1 MPAYDVEAALRHVR
15 DARANPDELT
25 RHTMVLA
32 GDITDGFRRDFGDK
46 LDMETVGLA
55 LSIAASALTPLA
67 KHREVP
73 PLVLANTLAFAGEE
87 LVRTARAARAA
98 QPPDVD
104 EPSAPEPERVLTWRP
119 LNGAPP
125 VQIPFGQHWTFKADT
140 CGQFTLS
147 TRDAPSAAEGGESCR
162 S

>member
-1 MPAYDVEAALRHVR
+1 MPAYDVEAALQHVR

-32 GDITDGFRRDFGDK
+32 GDITDGFRRDFGDT

-55 LSIAASALTPLA
+55 LSIAASVLAPLA

-73 PLVLANTLAFAGEE
+73 PVVLANTLAFAGEE
-87 LVRTARAARAA
+87 LVRTARAAHAA
-98 QPPDVD
+98 QPPDVE
-104 EPSAPEPERVLTWRP
+104 EPSAPERVLTWRP

-147 TRDAPSAAEGGESCR
+147 ARDAPPADEAPEVSGA
-162 S
+162 